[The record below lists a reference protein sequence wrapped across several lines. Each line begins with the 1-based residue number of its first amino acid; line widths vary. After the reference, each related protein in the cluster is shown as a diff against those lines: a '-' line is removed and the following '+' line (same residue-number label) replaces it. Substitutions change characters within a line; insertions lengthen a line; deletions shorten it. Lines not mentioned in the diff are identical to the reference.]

1 MKNLST
7 NQISRQPVL
16 VVVNHDGFIEV
27 YANRNAVNC
36 HIAVK
41 PEAVGADEE
50 QLAEDVIEL
59 EMPRR
64 YRELYWPGNQVAVGQ
79 VRKRTPE
86 KIAEFEYQKEMF
98 HTLSNVGPQ
107 TKWEVKEWQI

>member
-1 MKNLST
+1 MNNSST

-86 KIAEFEYQKEMF
+86 QIAEFEYQKEMF
-98 HTLSNVGPQ
+98 QTLSNGNQ
-107 TKWEVKEWQI
+107 QAKWEVKEWQM